1 ILGLLWPVNASADFA
16 VPAGFVDQPV
26 ISGVPAPTAIDWLPN
41 GELLIA
47 TQGGVLFRWNGAG
60 SAQAVLNLSG
70 RVCATGEMGLL
81 GLAVDPA
88 FSGNGFIYLYYTRA
102 GAGGECD
109 PANRANRV
117 SRFTVGTTGA
127 ITNETVLIDNIAAPG
142 SNHNAGDLQ
151 FDVNGL
157 LYVSVG
163 DGGSTPDTARR
174 LNTLNGKILRIA
186 RHGGIP
192 AGNPFQGLGTVQCAA
207 TGAAPNAVL
216 PSQNQNQQP
225 GQVQTE
231 QEQDQQKKK
240 KKNKRGG
247 KHKKGNNSK
256 KKKRAD
262 RRAEK
267 QKRRQARRG
276 TDQPIDQPIDQPV
289 NQPID
294 QPVNQPG
301 PVGPPPVDPGPG
313 GASLICQEIYA
324 TGLRNPFRIAFDP
337 DDASGQQFFINDVG
351 GGAWEEINAGA
362 PGADYGWNIRE
373 GPCVLGS
380 TTDCPQPSGFV
391 EPIHAYQHQSGCR
404 TITGGAFVPDSSNW
418 PDHFD
423 NDYLFADLACRT
435 IFALD
440 TGSGTAAPFATG
452 SGAIHM
458 KFGSDGA
465 LYFTTY
471 EGGGQVRRIVRQ

>member
-1 ILGLLWPVNASADFA
+1 MVRKQYSIILLTVVLGLLWPVNASAAFT
-16 VPAGFVDQPV
+16 VPADFEDQFVV
-26 ISGVPAPTAIDWLPN
+26 GGVPAPTAIDWLPS

-60 SAQAVLNLSG
+60 PAQQALNLSG

-102 GAGGECD
+102 GAGGECG

-117 SRFTVGTTGA
+117 SRFTVGTSGA
-127 ITNETVLIDNIAAPG
+127 ITGETVLIDNIAAPG

-151 FDVNGL
+151 FDRNGL

-174 LNTLNGKILRIA
+174 LDTLNGKILRIT
-186 RHGGIP
+186 RNGGIP
-192 AGNPFQGLGTVQCAA
+192 AGNPFQGSGTVQCAA
-207 TGAAPNAVL
+207 TGAVPNALL
-216 PSQNQNQQP
+216 PPQNQNQNQQQ
-225 GQVQTE
+225 GHVQTE
-231 QEQDQQKKK
+231 QEQGQQ
-240 KKNKRGG
+240 
-247 KHKKGNNSK
+247 K

-267 QKRRQARRG
+267 RKRRQARRAAE
-276 TDQPIDQPIDQPV
+276 QPIDQPV
-289 NQPID
+289 D

-301 PVGPPPVDPGPG
+301 PVGPAPVDPGPGPG
-313 GASLICQEIYA
+313 GASLICQEIFA
-324 TGLRNPFRIAFDP
+324 TGLRNPFRIAIDP
-337 DDASGQQFFINDVG
+337 DDTSGRQFFINDVG
-351 GGAWEEINAGA
+351 GGAWEEIDSGA

-373 GPCVLGS
+373 GPCIIGS
-380 TTDCPQPSGFV
+380 TTNCPQPSGFV

-404 TITGGAFVPDSSNW
+404 TITGGAFVPNGMNW
-418 PDHFD
+418 PDRFD
-423 NDYLFADLACRT
+423 DDYLFADLACRT

-440 TGSGTAAPFATG
+440 TASGTAAPFATG
-452 SGAIHM
+452 SGAIHLR
-458 KFGSDGA
+458 FGPNDG
-465 LYFTTY
+465 LYYTTY
-471 EGGGQVRRIVRQ
+471 EGGGQVRRIILR